1 MFHIS
6 AQNIELPPGDG
17 SYEYPQSMFLADI
30 RKTMYTPV
38 NPSFTIFLM
47 EKWKQIFQNVICYNC
62 DWRIKGDVYRAL
74 QKDITCYN
82 LCIDPLHKDITCY
95 NLCIDTLHNDITCK
109 LKVFAPFSKGDQSDK
124 NKQSFPNRWI
134 LLKIFFRCSPL
145 LGKEVKAL
153 QLEWST
159 LEMFLWTFLC
169 FFCFAHNKLAR

>member
-6 AQNIELPPGDG
+6 AQNIDCGYSLELPPWDG
-17 SYEYPQSMFLADI
+17 SYENPQSMFLADI

-38 NPSFTIFLM
+38 KPSFTIFLM

-62 DWRIKGDVYRAL
+62 DWRFKGDVYRA
-74 QKDITCYN
+74 
-82 LCIDPLHKDITCY
+82 LHKDITCY
-95 NLCIDTLHNDITCK
+95 NLCIDTLHKDITCK

-169 FFCFAHNKLAR
+169 FFCFGHNKLAR